1 MFKSVLDPKAKG
13 LYDTAL
19 LSGTP
24 YKLNW
29 GLKTYKRELDEK
41 CKAISSHDY
50 TCVCAKSA
58 QSCPTLCVP
67 IDCSLLGSSVHG
79 ILQAKMLEWVAIL
92 FSRGS
97 SPSRDWILV
106 SCIAGKLLTIWTT
119 KEVQGHYSFVLNS
132 RNNLSNSEW

>member
-79 ILQAKMLEWVAIL
+79 ILQAKMLEWVAIP
-92 FSRGS
+92 S
-97 SPSRDWILV
+97 SRDRFNPGIKPESPTSPTL
-106 SCIAGKLLTIWTT
+106 AGGFFTT
-119 KEVQGHYSFVLNS
+119 SITWEALEPYVKNH
-132 RNNLSNSEW
+132 

>member
-1 MFKSVLDPKAKG
+1 MFKTVLDPKAKG

-29 GLKTYKRELDEK
+29 GLKTYKCELDEK

-50 TCVCAKSA
+50 ICMHAKSA

-67 IDCSLLGSSVHG
+67 IDCSLPGSSVHG
-79 ILQAKMLEWVAIL
+79 ILQAKMLEWVAFLPPEDLLNPRIKPK
-92 FSRGS
+92 S
-97 SPSRDWILV
+97 STSPTL
-106 SCIAGKLLTIWTT
+106 AGGFFTT
-119 KEVQGHYSFVLNS
+119 STTWEAL
-132 RNNLSNSEW
+132 EP